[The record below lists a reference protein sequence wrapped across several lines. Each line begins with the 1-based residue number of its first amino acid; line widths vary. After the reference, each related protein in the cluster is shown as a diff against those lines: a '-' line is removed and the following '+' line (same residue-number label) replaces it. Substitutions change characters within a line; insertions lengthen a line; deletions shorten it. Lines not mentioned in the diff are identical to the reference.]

1 MSNNLSKQLSDML
14 NRIDE
19 KVMKKKITEAMNM
32 LQNGKQEELAR
43 MLDKTDKKELIEK
56 LKDVDANTIKKMN
69 INIEEIKKNISQED
83 INKFKNATDAEGKQI
98 ADKIKKLLE

>member
-1 MSNNLSKQLSDML
+1 MSNNLSKQLNDMM

-19 KVMKKKITEAMNM
+19 KVMKKKIAEAMNM

-69 INIEEIKKNISQED
+69 INIDEIKKKVSEED